1 VTATAVEPVDLG
13 HDHRLEWRR
22 VDGVLYGAN
31 VEHLGK
37 DGQPCPYGW
46 IHFDQPDGWTLEAE
60 DPPTV
65 SPSVLC
71 TACGDHGFV
80 RAGRWINA

>member
-1 VTATAVEPVDLG
+1 VTGTAVDLG
-13 HDHRLEWRR
+13 DSHTLEWRR

-31 VEHLGK
+31 VEHLDG
-37 DGQPCPYGW
+37 DGQPCRNGW
-46 IHFDQPDGWTLEAE
+46 IYFGPPDGWTLESE
-60 DPPTV
+60 DPPTI

-80 RAGRWINA
+80 RQGRWLRA